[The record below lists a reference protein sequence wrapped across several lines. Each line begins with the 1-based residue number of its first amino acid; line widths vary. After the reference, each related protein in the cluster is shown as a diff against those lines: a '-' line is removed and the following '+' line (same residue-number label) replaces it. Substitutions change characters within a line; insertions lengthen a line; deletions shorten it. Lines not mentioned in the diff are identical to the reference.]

1 MYPLTLL
8 PLAEALIPDHAAL
21 KLALAIPGVIF
32 LALLWSLA
40 QARDERDDG
49 PPTLPLSAL
58 ETIWP
63 FFKTRHDF
71 LARGFQSAGSVF
83 KFKLLRVRHTS
94 VLSSLSADIR
104 LIEYSRRGVGRTC
117 QSRLLLVQGP

>member
-21 KLALAIPGVIF
+21 KLAIALPGVVF

-40 QARDERDDG
+40 QARSEPEDG
-49 PPTLPLSAL
+49 PPTLPLNIF

-63 FFKTRHDF
+63 FFNARHDF
-71 LARGFQSAGSVF
+71 LARGFQFAGTIF
-83 KFKLLRVRHTS
+83 RFKLLRVRCYF
-94 VLSSLSADIR
+94 SSSSFSADNR
-104 LIEYSRRGVGRTC
+104 LIEYSSRGVGRTC
-117 QSRLLLVQGP
+117 QSRILLLQGS